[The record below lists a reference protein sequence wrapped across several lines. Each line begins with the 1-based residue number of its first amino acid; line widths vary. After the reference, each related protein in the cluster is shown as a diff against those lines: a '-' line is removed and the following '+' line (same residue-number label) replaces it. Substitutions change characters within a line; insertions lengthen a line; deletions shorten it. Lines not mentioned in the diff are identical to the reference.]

1 MRCRASRFLALVL
14 VFAFILPVPARAAE
28 NDLYQTKAVVSGTGE
43 ARRALG
49 FSQCLSDVLVKVSGD
64 PRLRDDPR
72 VADMAKQAGAYIASF
87 SYRDRLSGIPIH
99 DEQGSYDRPHDLT
112 CDFDRE
118 KIDAAL
124 KTVGREPWIGERPR
138 IVVFLGI
145 RNRKGAE
152 ELLAADSSGASDA
165 DMRFSLAAA
174 AEKLGLTMEL
184 PTQAEMTKAALT
196 TTRFLKVDIAKLNQ
210 SAKADGG
217 TALTG
222 SMVWSDE
229 ALGWVVDWQLSA
241 EAKTYQWQVRGVGFD
256 DAFRNGMAGAVQIL
270 SGHGQPATSQQ

>member
-1 MRCRASRFLALVL
+1 MLVL
-14 VFAFILPVPARAAE
+14 AFALPVPARAAE

-72 VADMAKQAGAYIASF
+72 VAELAKQAGAFISSF

-112 CDFDRE
+112 SEFDRE
-118 KIDAAL
+118 KIDAVL
-124 KTVGREPWIGERPR
+124 KTLGREPWIGERPR
-138 IVVFLGI
+138 IVVFLSV

-152 ELLAADSSGASDA
+152 AILAADSRGASDA

-184 PTQAEMTKAALT
+184 PTQAEMMKAALT
-196 TTRFLKVDIAKLNQ
+196 TTTFLKADIAKLNQ

-217 TALTG
+217 MALAG
-222 SMVWSDE
+222 SMVWSDG
-229 ALGWVVDWQLSA
+229 ALGWVVDWRLAA

-256 DAFRNGMAGAVQIL
+256 DAFRDGMAGAAQIL
-270 SGHGQPATSQQ
+270 SGHGQPPTSRR

>member
-49 FSQCLSDVLVKVSGD
+49 FSQCLNDILVKVSGD

-124 KTVGREPWIGERPR
+124 KTLGRDPWIGERPR

-184 PTQAEMTKAALT
+184 PTRAEMTKAALT
-196 TTRFLKVDIAKLNQ
+196 SSTLPTADIMKLDQAAKT
-210 SAKADGG
+210 DGG

-229 ALGWVVDWQLSA
+229 ALGWVVDWRLSA